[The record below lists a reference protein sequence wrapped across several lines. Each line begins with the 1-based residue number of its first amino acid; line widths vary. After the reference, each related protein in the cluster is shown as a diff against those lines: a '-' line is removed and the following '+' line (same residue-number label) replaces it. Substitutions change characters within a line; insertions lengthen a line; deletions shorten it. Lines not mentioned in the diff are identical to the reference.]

1 MRAALLFPAPPE
13 PRKPRVPA
21 RVLHP
26 LADIGMGPGPRPPGK
41 EWAALR
47 CPRHGKTWDWFA
59 VADYRRG
66 RLPCPRCERHEPE
79 DPPEPPAESWTR
91 EGGVWTR
98 RILKDGAWVEDP
110 TPNPLNMETS

>member
-79 DPPEPPAESWTR
+79 DPPEQP
-91 EGGVWTR
+91 GVWV
-98 RILKDGAWVEDP
+98 LSGAKTW
-110 TPNPLNMETS
+110 TFYPNDYPMPGEAL